1 MLFWAKFLKLVLL
14 FNKNCLIYSFA
25 KLNLNGMRP
34 ELKKSSFFYEDYIV
48 SVKLLRVPIDKTFIG
63 IIKKP
68 T

>member
-1 MLFWAKFLKLVLL
+1 
-14 FNKNCLIYSFA
+14 
-25 KLNLNGMRP
+25 MRP